1 MGELMSHNGH
11 TEWLESQSE
20 RILDEIALIPTL
32 NINPGLYED
41 CVNFVFD
48 ELESYAELDQ
58 PMTEHLVIKYFAS
71 ITKDIMSSQELET
84 MARHYQKQENER

>member
-1 MGELMSHNGH
+1 MSHHGH

-58 PMTEHLVIKYFAS
+58 PDTKDLVIKYFVS
-71 ITKDIMSSQELET
+71 ITKDVMSSQELDA
-84 MARHYQKQENER
+84 MARYYQKQENER